1 MSAIL
6 GGERVVYMDAEH
18 EQPGN
23 GHGTPPPLIL
33 PGKVRMP
40 VKTRTVFLDGDYAG
54 FSATIRTNAPFG
66 LFLTLSELQAG
77 GDDNMAGVRAFG
89 ELIRLLPQL
98 VLSWNVCDEEGVA
111 IPCDADGMRQVPA
124 ELLMALV
131 GKLGGGEGETIPKG

>member
-18 EQPGN
+18 EQVGN

-66 LFLTLSELQAG
+66 LFLTISELQAG
-77 GDDNMAGVRAFG
+77 EDSLGGVRAFG
-89 ELIRLLPQL
+89 ELIRILPKL
-98 VLSWNVCDEEGVA
+98 VIAWDVCDEDGVA
-111 IPCDADGMRQVPA
+111 IPCDERGFRAVPA
-124 ELLMALV
+124 ELLMALI
-131 GKLGGGEGETIPKG
+131 GKLGEGATVPKD

>member
-1 MSAIL
+1 MSATY
-6 GGERVVYMDAEH
+6 GGERLALMEPD
-18 EQPGN
+18 EQQQGN
-23 GHGTPPPLIL
+23 GHGSPPPLIV

-40 VKTRTVFLDGDYAG
+40 VKTRTVYLDGDYAG

-77 GDDNMAGVRAFG
+77 DDNLAGVRAFG

-98 VLSWNVCDEEGVA
+98 VLAWDVCDEDGNA
-111 IPCDADGMRQVPA
+111 IPCDAQGFRRVPA

-131 GKLGGGEGETIPKG
+131 GKLGDGETVPKG